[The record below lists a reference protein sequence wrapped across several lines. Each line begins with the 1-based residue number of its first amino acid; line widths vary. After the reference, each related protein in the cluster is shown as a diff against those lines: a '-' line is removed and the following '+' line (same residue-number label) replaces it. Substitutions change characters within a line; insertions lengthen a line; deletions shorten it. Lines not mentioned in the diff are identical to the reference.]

1 MKEVEAIPNPH
12 AGGMAGA
19 RPYRVGIAFLR
30 NPISGS
36 AAWFFVIIRKFMFT
50 AIFEIEI
57 PEKNSMAQKN
67 LSLYTKPTVSTISV
81 PASVGVKDENKTLK
95 PDIN

>member
-30 NPISGS
+30 NPISRS

-57 PEKNSMAQKN
+57 PEKNSMAQKKFIIIHQTDSFDN
-67 LSLYTKPTVSTISV
+67 ICTRQRRS
-81 PASVGVKDENKTLK
+81 
-95 PDIN
+95 